1 MGQRKRLNHRLA
13 KRWRK
18 RLEQQRRQKP
28 KTVYAKMTV
37 LDVLHALIFVMC
49 SDRLFRRY

>member
-1 MGQRKRLNHRLA
+1 MPQRKRLNHRLA
-13 KRWRK
+13 KKWRK

-28 KTVYAKMTV
+28 KTVYAKMTL
-37 LDVLHALIFVMC
+37 LDVLHALIFIVS